1 MSSIEKVKQKAWLF
15 YNQWR
20 KSKSYSPAFK
30 AEIRIS
36 RMGWR
41 HITGEAGRRRTFAD
55 IYRRLKLLP
64 YAKQIIES
72 STTIQNVI
80 TKGQKTFYA
89 LEAMI
94 EIKEGDIKDYRK
106 VRVVLTEDK
115 KGSKVFYSVMDKKQL
130 LEKIEKKRSA
140 SRLGR

>member
-1 MSSIEKVKQKAWLF
+1 
-15 YNQWR
+15 
-20 KSKSYSPAFK
+20 
-30 AEIRIS
+30 
-36 RMGWR
+36 MGWR

-80 TKGQKTFYA
+80 SERGKTFYA

-94 EIKEGDIKDYRK
+94 EVEEDQKKDYRK
-106 VRVVLTEDK
+106 VRVILIEDK
-115 KGSKVFYSVMDKKQL
+115 QRNKIFYSVMDKKQRI
-130 LEKIEKKRSA
+130 KKVTKKRRA
-140 SRLGR
+140 SRFSR